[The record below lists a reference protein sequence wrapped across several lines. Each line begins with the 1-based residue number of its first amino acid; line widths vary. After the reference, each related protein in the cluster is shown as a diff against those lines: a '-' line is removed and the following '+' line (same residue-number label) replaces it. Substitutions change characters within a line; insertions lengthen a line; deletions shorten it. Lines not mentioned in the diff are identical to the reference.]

1 MKPMTGPYE
10 LLRSLGETIIAWG
23 RNYIVTTASKYPG
36 NLQNLSILVYNFS
49 EVVEADLK
57 STNSKEVTYDIIK
70 KYDEE
75 MEFLI
80 RCSGLSGEFKVSRY
94 KMFQNKVISDLEDVV
109 RPRAIYSRREELIR
123 QWTSLPVIEFGQL
136 TSSDTLSL
144 RSTLKG
150 FSAELLLVD
159 KK

>member
-1 MKPMTGPYE
+1 MYTDYINKQKANPVIVNVNMQEEYTAAREMTWELKELMERENMKPMTGPYE

-80 RCSGLSGEFKVSRY
+80 RCSGLSGAVSYTHLFYCAPKTPGR
-94 KMFQNKVISDLEDVV
+94 
-109 RPRAIYSRREELIR
+109 
-123 QWTSLPVIEFGQL
+123 
-136 TSSDTLSL
+136 
-144 RSTLKG
+144 
-150 FSAELLLVD
+150 
-159 KK
+159 